1 MIKTLWTFAGIA
13 VCAALGISDAL
24 AQTYPARLI
33 RLVVG
38 PSTGSQADAAARTV
52 SAKLPAL
59 LGQSVVVE
67 NRVGAGGAI
76 AAEYVAKSAPD
87 GYTLLLVS
95 AADSVLPALRSDLP
109 YDVTRDFAPV
119 SLLVIG
125 PQLLTV
131 SATLPAKNMKE
142 LIALAKS
149 KPGQLTFGST
159 GVGTLSHLAG
169 ELFNFKAGIE
179 IRHVPFKGGAD
190 SATAAAAGDIS
201 MTFPSIPAA
210 LPLMDAGKLRALA
223 ISGSKRQSALP
234 SVPTWEEQGLAGYDR
249 IGWYGILAPAAT
261 PKDVIAKLNAA
272 IAKVLATP
280 EMKEALNK
288 EGVDPQAMTPE
299 QFAAFIKSELAANG
313 EIVKKVGIKLQ

>member
-1 MIKTLWTFAGIA
+1 MIKALRIFAGIA
-13 VCAALGISDAL
+13 VCATLGISYGL
-24 AQTYPARLI
+24 AQTYPLKLI

-52 SAKLPAL
+52 SAKLSAL

-76 AAEYVAKSAPD
+76 AAEYVAKAPAN

-131 SATLPAKNMKE
+131 SATLPVKSMKE

-190 SATAAAAGDIS
+190 SATAAASGEIS
-201 MTFPSIPAA
+201 MTIPSIPVA
-210 LPLMDAGKLRALA
+210 LPLIDAGKLTALA

-249 IGWYGILAPAAT
+249 IGWYGILAPAGT
-261 PKDVIAKLNAA
+261 PKNVIAKLSAA
-272 IAKVLATP
+272 ITKVLATP
-280 EMKEALNK
+280 EMKEALNR

-299 QFAAFIKSELAANG
+299 QFSAFIKSELAANG

>member
-1 MIKTLWTFAGIA
+1 MIKALRIFAGIA
-13 VCAALGISDAL
+13 VCATLGISYGL
-24 AQTYPARLI
+24 AQTYPLKLI

-52 SAKLPAL
+52 SAKLSAL

-76 AAEYVAKSAPD
+76 AAEYVAKAPAN

-109 YDVTRDFAPV
+109 DDVTRDFAPV

-131 SATLPAKNMKE
+131 SATLPVKSMKE

-190 SATAAAAGDIS
+190 SATAAASGEIS
-201 MTFPSIPAA
+201 MTIPSIPVA
-210 LPLMDAGKLRALA
+210 LPLIDAGKLTALA

-249 IGWYGILAPAAT
+249 IGWYGILAPAGT
-261 PKDVIAKLNAA
+261 PKNVIAKLSAA
-272 IAKVLATP
+272 ITKVLATP
-280 EMKEALNK
+280 EMKEALNR

-299 QFAAFIKSELAANG
+299 QFSAFIKSELAANG

>member
-1 MIKTLWTFAGIA
+1 MIKALRIFAGIA
-13 VCAALGISDAL
+13 VCATLGISYGL
-24 AQTYPARLI
+24 AQTYPLKLI

-52 SAKLPAL
+52 SAKLSAL

-76 AAEYVAKSAPD
+76 AAEYVAKAPAN

-131 SATLPAKNMKE
+131 SATLPVKSMKE

-190 SATAAAAGDIS
+190 SATAAASGEIS
-201 MTFPSIPAA
+201 MTIPSIPVA
-210 LPLMDAGKLRALA
+210 LPLIDAGKLTALA

-234 SVPTWEEQGLAGYDR
+234 SVPTWDEQGLAGYDR
-249 IGWYGILAPAAT
+249 IGWYGILAPAGT
-261 PKDVIAKLNAA
+261 PKNVIAKLSAA
-272 IAKVLATP
+272 ITKVLATP
-280 EMKEALNK
+280 EMKEALNR

-299 QFAAFIKSELAANG
+299 QFSAFIKSELAANG